1 MKMKRIYSRFLEV
14 SIDNGETWDFAGFF
28 ENLYCYIEEAD
39 KYKPETFTTYE
50 ELIEGLES
58 WNIAYLEKETLFKKR
73 KYILIKVPFETL
85 RVWEPKNVQI
95 RIKYKDENNVNI
107 KELMR
112 DLSNQHFAEW
122 VKDKELE
129 FLEKRA

>member
-1 MKMKRIYSRFLEV
+1 MKRIYSRFLEV

-39 KYKPETFTTYE
+39 KYMPETFTSYE
-50 ELIEGLES
+50 ELVEGLKS
-58 WNIAYLEKETLFKKR
+58 WNIAHLEKETFFKKR

-85 RVWEPKNVQI
+85 RVLEPKDVQI
-95 RIKYKDENNVNI
+95 RIKYKDENNCSI
-107 KELMR
+107 KDLMKE
-112 DLSNQHFAEW
+112 LSNQDFIEW
-122 VKDKELE
+122 AKDNRLE

>member
-1 MKMKRIYSRFLEV
+1 MKRIYSRFLEV

-28 ENLYCYIEEAD
+28 ENLYCYIEETE
-39 KYKPETFTTYE
+39 KYMPETFTSYE
-50 ELIEGLES
+50 ELVEGLKS
-58 WNIAYLEKETLFKKR
+58 WNIAHLEKETFFKKR

-85 RVWEPKNVQI
+85 RVWEPKDVQI
-95 RIKYKDENNVNI
+95 RIKYKDENNVSI

-112 DLSNQHFAEW
+112 DLSNQHFIEW
-122 VKDKELE
+122 AKDNGLE